1 LTDKRRFFL
10 PDLPEACFTGCL
22 RGIERE
28 ALRIDPDGRIA
39 QTPHPTALGAPLTH
53 PHFTTDYSESLLEIV
68 SSAQPT
74 LKNLQSE
81 LERLH
86 AFVQGHLGE
95 ERLWPLSMPPFI
107 EDESEIPIARYGSS
121 PQGLLRHRYRVG
133 LAHRY
138 GRFMQVIAGVHFNFS
153 FPTLLWDPTQPPDPL
168 PTAAA
173 RQLRNKSYFAIL
185 RNFAR
190 HAWVPCY
197 LFGASPAICRSFS
210 PATHLGSTPWN
221 PDTLYDPQATSLR
234 MSDIGYRNKN
244 QQKIRI
250 SLNSLDEYTRT
261 LSCAT
266 QIRDPDYRRT
276 GTRNPDGSWRQLN
289 DHVLQIENEYY
300 SIARPKTL
308 KHLGQRPLFSLR
320 QEGVEYLEIRI
331 LDVDPLS
338 PLGITPI
345 TMAFLEV
352 FLWWCLIEDSP
363 PLSEDER
370 FMNEGNLRLVAYE
383 GRQPRLRLRDPNGF
397 EPLEI
402 RLDRI
407 LDALEPV
414 ADHLTQATGESLYR
428 KSLEFARTRRRD
440 PNLTPSAWILRE
452 MEQTNTGHTGFGL
465 EIARR
470 HADALAAIRIRSEDR
485 MRLESCTHQ
494 SIDDQER
501 LERESDLSFEEYLAQ
516 YLSTDPADDP
526 PVS

>member
-1 LTDKRRFFL
+1 MTDKRRFSL
-10 PDLPEACFTGCL
+10 PDLPHACFTGCL

-28 ALRIDPDGRIA
+28 ALRINPDGRIA

-53 PHFTTDYSESLLEIV
+53 PNFTTDYSESLLEIV
-68 SSAQPT
+68 SSAHPT
-74 LKNLQSE
+74 LEGLESE

-86 AFVQGHLGE
+86 AFAHEHLGE

-107 EDESEIPIARYGSS
+107 QDEFEIPIARYGNS

-153 FPTLLWDPTQPPDPL
+153 FPALLWDLAERDHSARTQ
-168 PTAAA
+168 AAG
-173 RQLRNKSYFAIL
+173 LRNESYFAVL
-185 RNFAR
+185 RNFSR

-197 LFGASPAICRSFS
+197 LFGASPALCRSFR
-210 PATHLGSTPWN
+210 PETHLGPTPWN
-221 PDTLYDPQATSLR
+221 PDTCYDPHATSLR

-250 SLNSLDEYTRT
+250 SLDGLDAYLRT

-266 QIRDPDYRRT
+266 QMRDPDYRRM
-276 GTRNPDGSWRQLN
+276 GTRSPDGSWRQLN

-300 SIARPKTL
+300 SIARPKSP
-308 KHLGQRPLFSLR
+308 KHPGQRPLASLR
-320 QEGVEYLEIRI
+320 QEGVDYLEIRI

-338 PLGITPI
+338 PLGVTPE

-352 FLWWCLIEDSP
+352 FLWWCLLQESP

-370 FMNEGNLRLVAYE
+370 FMNESNLRLVAYE
-383 GRQPRLRLRDPNGF
+383 GRGPRLLLRDPDGF

-402 RLDRI
+402 RLARL

-414 ADHLTQATGESLYR
+414 ADHLTQATGEPLYR
-428 KSLEFARTRRRD
+428 KSLDRARSRGRHPD
-440 PNLTPSAWILRE
+440 ETPSAWILGE
-452 MEQTNTGHTGFGL
+452 MQRRDAGHTGFGL
-465 EIARR
+465 ELARR
-470 HADALAAIRIRSEDR
+470 HADALADIRIGPEDR
-485 MRLESCTHQ
+485 VQLENGTRQ
-494 SIDDQER
+494 SVEDQER
-501 LERESDLSFEEYLAQ
+501 LERESALSFEEYLAQ
-516 YLSTDPADDP
+516 YLAGTPADCP
-526 PVS
+526 PIS

>member
-1 LTDKRRFFL
+1 MTDKPRFSL
-10 PDLPEACFTGCL
+10 SDLPHGCFTGCL

-28 ALRIDPDGRIA
+28 ALRINPDGRIA

-74 LKNLQSE
+74 LEGLESE
-81 LERLH
+81 LEKLH
-86 AFVQGHLGE
+86 AFVQEHLGE

-107 EDESEIPIARYGSS
+107 QDESEIPIARYGSA

-153 FPTLLWDPTQPPDPL
+153 FPTLLWDLMQPPGPPPTQ
-168 PTAAA
+168 AAK
-173 RQLRNKSYFAIL
+173 LRNESYFAIL
-185 RNFAR
+185 RNFSR
-190 HAWVPCY
+190 QAWVPCY
-197 LFGASPAICRSFS
+197 LFGASPALCRSFS
-210 PATHLGSTPWN
+210 PATHLGPTPWN
-221 PDTLYDPQATSLR
+221 SDTLYDPHATSLR

-250 SLNSLDEYTRT
+250 SLNGLDAYVRT

-266 QIRDPDYRRT
+266 QMRDPDYRRI
-276 GTRNPDGSWRQLN
+276 GVRCPDGGWRQLN

-300 SIARPKTL
+300 SIARPKSL
-308 KHLGQRPLFSLR
+308 KHPGQRPLLSLR
-320 QEGVEYLEIRI
+320 QEGVDYLEIRI

-338 PLGITPI
+338 PLGIAPE

-352 FLWWCLIEDSP
+352 FLWWCLIKESP

-383 GRQPRLRLRDPNGF
+383 GRGSRLSLRDPDGF
-397 EPLEI
+397 GPLEI
-402 RLDRI
+402 RLDRM

-414 ADHLTQATGESLYR
+414 ADHLTKATGEPLYQ
-428 KSLEFARTRRRD
+428 KSLSLARSRCRHPD
-440 PNLTPSAWILRE
+440 ETPSAWILRE
-452 MEQTNTGHTGFGL
+452 MQRMDVGHTGFGL
-465 EIARR
+465 ELARR
-470 HADALAAIRIRSEDR
+470 QADALAGIRIGPEDR
-485 MRLESCTHQ
+485 TRLESWTLQ
-494 SIDDQER
+494 SVEEQER
-501 LERESDLSFEEYLAQ
+501 LERESALSFEEYLAQ
-516 YLSTDPADDP
+516 YLTADPAGCSP
-526 PVS
+526 AS